1 MAKDKFFKRL
11 LRHAL
16 EKKALEECQASL
28 RHAIAKFQV
37 HPIYVFLLARSHILS
52 DNSSVCGNEFVSER

>member
-11 LRHAL
+11 LRHSH
-16 EKKALEECQASL
+16 EKKALEDCQADL

-37 HPIYVFLLARSHILS
+37 HLYVFVLAHSHMLS
-52 DNSSVCGNEFVSER
+52 DNSSVCGNRSARER